1 MFSLCQFC
9 PSSIQPTS
17 LHVVECAEWVVATW
31 NCQVQVWLEGR
42 ERCGL
47 VITPACRAT
56 ELKVN

>member
-1 MFSLCQFC
+1 MNV
-9 PSSIQPTS
+9 PSGAFIFP
-17 LHVVECAEWVVATW
+17 VWVVATW